1 MGAYL
6 PYLDRDRVQGMM
18 LGNHHQLFLRYPRW
32 TLFLV
37 LTFGIFIQETKKP
50 EFSPENSG
58 AG

>member
-1 MGAYL
+1 
-6 PYLDRDRVQGMM
+6 MM